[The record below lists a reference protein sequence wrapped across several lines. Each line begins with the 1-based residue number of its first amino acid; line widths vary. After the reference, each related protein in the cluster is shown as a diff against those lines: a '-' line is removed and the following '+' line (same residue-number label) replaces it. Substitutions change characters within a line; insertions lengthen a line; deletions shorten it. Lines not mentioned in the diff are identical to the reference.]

1 MQVYNQTI
9 KIVKKLASNRLVGP
23 TSTTNCAILLVMPI
37 DYRLKGQ
44 GSPELALEER
54 KKERLTI
61 CNIYRLLVQ
70 TYTIVFINALGL
82 AG

>member
-23 TSTTNCAILLVMPI
+23 TSTTNCAFLLVMPI

-54 KKERLTI
+54 KKERLT
-61 CNIYRLLVQ
+61 NFNRLLVQ
-70 TYTIVFINALGL
+70 TYTIIFMSVNVGL
-82 AG
+82 AR